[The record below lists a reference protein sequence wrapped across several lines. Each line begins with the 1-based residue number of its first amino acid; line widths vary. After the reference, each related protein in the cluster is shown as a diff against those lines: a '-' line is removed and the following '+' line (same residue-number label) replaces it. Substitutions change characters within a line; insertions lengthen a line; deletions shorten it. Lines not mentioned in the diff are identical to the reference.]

1 MSYVDPRAVRK
12 ERGAF
17 FTPEPIASFI
27 ARWALREGSDR
38 VLEPSCGEAVF
49 LRAAA
54 ARLSELGG
62 GGQESQLVGVDLDAA
77 SVDRARRLLEAD
89 GTQARLSVGDF
100 FDFLAPA
107 PVQAVIGNPPY
118 IRYQD
123 FRGPSRLKAQRA
135 ALAQGVRLTNL
146 ASSWAAFTV
155 HATSFLAEGG
165 RLGLVLPAELLSV
178 NYAAEVREYLLRSFT
193 AVRLVLFTQRVFPD
207 VQEEVVLLLAEGFSH
222 HGPGVDHFELVQLA
236 NLAALERSSEP
247 STWRPQRRG
256 DRWTPALASSPAY
269 ALLTGGQASTLPA
282 AQPAQAR
289 QVPVMTPEG
298 PDATPLFGE
307 LSTWG
312 RITLG
317 GVSGA
322 NHFFALSPQRAKQ
335 EGLRKQDLLPL
346 SPPGSTHLRSL
357 VLDDHALAALG
368 RSGARTLLFSPAG
381 RPSAAGRRYIVAGE
395 ATGVHQAYKCR
406 VRSPWWRVPLPEVA
420 DLFVT
425 YMNNEAVALCA
436 NEARVHHLNSVHG
449 LYLTEE
455 AKGIGA
461 PVLALAASSSVT
473 ALSAEL
479 VGRSYGGGLLKL
491 EPREAAR
498 LAVPALALV
507 RRHREE
513 LAAFLPQARRL
524 LVQAQHGQVRE
535 QVDAILG
542 LADVVGAQGLEE
554 LRSAHHQLA
563 TRRRSRAKGPQ

>member
-1 MSYVDPRAVRK
+1 M
-12 ERGAF
+12 
-17 FTPEPIASFI
+17 
-27 ARWALREGSDR
+27 
-38 VLEPSCGEAVF
+38 
-49 LRAAA
+49 
-54 ARLSELGG
+54 
-62 GGQESQLVGVDLDAA
+62 
-77 SVDRARRLLEAD
+77 
-89 GTQARLSVGDF
+89 
-100 FDFLAPA
+100 
-107 PVQAVIGNPPY
+107 
-118 IRYQD
+118 
-123 FRGPSRLKAQRA
+123 
-135 ALAQGVRLTNL
+135 
-146 ASSWAAFTV
+146 
-155 HATSFLAEGG
+155 
-165 RLGLVLPAELLSV
+165 
-178 NYAAEVREYLLRSFT
+178 
-193 AVRLVLFTQRVFPD
+193 LFTQRVFPD

-312 RITLG
+312 RIALG

-524 LVQAQHGQVRE
+524 LAQAQHGQVRE